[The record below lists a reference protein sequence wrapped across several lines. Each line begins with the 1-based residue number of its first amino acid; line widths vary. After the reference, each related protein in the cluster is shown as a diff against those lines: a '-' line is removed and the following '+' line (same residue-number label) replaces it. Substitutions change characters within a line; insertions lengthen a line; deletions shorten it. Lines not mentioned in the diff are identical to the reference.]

1 MKPKFILI
9 VVLAMFFLSLTE
21 KLTVLNTAV
30 SIFVALLIFA
40 LGSENSAFFKRINLK
55 TLPTWLLFVPILFFE
70 VLKANIGVAKIAL
83 SVDMKLS
90 PHVVEY
96 TSPIKDEWLL
106 TILANVITLTP
117 GTMSVDLNDSRLII
131 HCLNKEYAEGLGK
144 MSLEKLL
151 LKIEGDCIG

>member
-1 MKPKFILI
+1 
-9 VVLAMFFLSLTE
+9 
-21 KLTVLNTAV
+21 
-30 SIFVALLIFA
+30 
-40 LGSENSAFFKRINLK
+40 
-55 TLPTWLLFVPILFFE
+55 
-70 VLKANIGVAKIAL
+70 
-83 SVDMKLS
+83 MKLS
-90 PHVVEY
+90 PQVVEY

>member
-1 MKPKFILI
+1 MKSKFILI

-21 KLTVLNTAV
+21 KLTVLNAVV
-30 SIFVALLIFA
+30 SISVALLIFG
-40 LGSENSAFFKRINLK
+40 LDSENSAFFKRINLK
-55 TLPTWLLFVPILFFE
+55 TLPTWTLFIPMLIFE
-70 VLKANIGVAKIAL
+70 VIKANIGVAKIAL

-90 PHVVEY
+90 PQVVEY

-117 GTMSVDLNDSRLII
+117 GTMSVDLKESRLSI

-151 LKIEGDCIG
+151 LKIEGDCVG

>member
-30 SIFVALLIFA
+30 SIFVALLIFGI
-40 LGSENSAFFKRINLK
+40 GSENSAFFKRINFR
-55 TLPTWLLFVPILFFE
+55 TLPTWLLFIPILFFE

-90 PHVVEY
+90 PQVVEY

-117 GTMSVDLNDSRLII
+117 GTMSVDLNDSRMII

>member
-21 KLTVLNTAV
+21 KLTVLNAVV
-30 SIFVALLIFA
+30 SIFVALLIFS

-55 TLPTWLLFVPILFFE
+55 TLPTWLLFIPILFFE

-90 PHVVEY
+90 PQVVEY